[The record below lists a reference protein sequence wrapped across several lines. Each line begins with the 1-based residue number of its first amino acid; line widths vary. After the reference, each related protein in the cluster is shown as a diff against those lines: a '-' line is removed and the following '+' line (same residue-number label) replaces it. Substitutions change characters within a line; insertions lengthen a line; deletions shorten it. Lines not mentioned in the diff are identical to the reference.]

1 MFTLYWRTF
10 PVATKSYPIQYEQQ
24 RRGAAQ
30 VVHTHRISCQP
41 GRLAETVWCTKFQVL
56 PPEYLLPS
64 QWVPGLAPI
73 YVFLPRA
80 EQVFT
85 LQQTIARDWRGAAS
99 LRYRNLA
106 EITVLM
112 CEQKPLS
119 GMVFVPAQKLS
130 SIVHGHSPSRNSQ
143 RPRRRRRQRRR
154 RQRQRQISKTTILH
168 VQHTFLVH
176 FFAVTVRPRREFS
189 LFDLLWRS

>member
-1 MFTLYWRTF
+1 MY
-10 PVATKSYPIQYEQQ
+10 
-24 RRGAAQ
+24 
-30 VVHTHRISCQP
+30 
-41 GRLAETVWCTKFQVL
+41 VWCTKFQVL

-85 LQQTIARDWRGAAS
+85 LQQTIVLRDRRGAAS
-99 LRYRNLA
+99 LRYRNSA

-112 CEQKPLS
+112 CEQKLLS

-130 SIVHGHSPSRNSQ
+130 SIVDTALVEIRNDHDDDDDNVGDGNDNVRLAKQQFCTCSTRFWYISLPSMYDHDVKFPYSMCYGGRKHTTASFRFIFKTWVTKVTFLLPSPS
-143 RPRRRRRQRRR
+143 PML
-154 RQRQRQISKTTILH
+154 KFTMC
-168 VQHTFLVH
+168 
-176 FFAVTVRPRREFS
+176 
-189 LFDLLWRS
+189 LLRVI